1 MALLACIGGLFA
13 AGTEGGR
20 ALNGDGS
27 GSWPPPEDNCSFRIS
42 SKSFPPKAEKCRKHA
57 GLRYGVRRAKTRA
70 ISQLRQEVNRC
81 GSVDFLTLYRQIDTK
96 TCKAL
101 RHACRRAGSGYG
113 CLNVTTER
121 DSGPTAQS

>member
-57 GLRYGVRRAKTRA
+57 GLRYGVRRAKIRA
-70 ISQLRQEVNRC
+70 ISQSGQRDNR
-81 GSVDFLTLYRQIDTK
+81 GGKVIFLIFLSVKNTVKIQK
-96 TCKAL
+96 S
-101 RHACRRAGSGYG
+101 HAAHLPHG
-113 CLNVTTER
+113 
-121 DSGPTAQS
+121 